1 MCRYYISSTRAQ
13 SVLSDDELDSAM
25 LQILTHYPCLG
36 HRMINGQLR
45 YMGVSVPCSHIQASY
60 SRVHVPPVAAFGM
73 RHITRMA
80 STTLFLEG
88 FCKRYIMVPNGT
100 GPRWD
105 YVKDISWYQME
116 LDLNGTMRACIGP
129 YIYALQFP
137 IYEAISMVYGHS
149 STPL

>member
-1 MCRYYISSTRAQ
+1 MALLWLHLVCVIS
-13 SVLSDDELDSAM
+13 
-25 LQILTHYPCLG
+25 
-36 HRMINGQLR
+36 
-45 YMGVSVPCSHIQASY
+45 
-60 SRVHVPPVAAFGM
+60 
-73 RHITRMA
+73 
-80 STTLFLEG
+80 LEG
-88 FCKRYIMVPNGT
+88 FCKRYIMVPNGTGPRWDYVRDISWYQMALDLDGTIYIMVPNGT